1 MTGAPQRL
9 TWSPTETPRSR
20 PIEASQADHQRSGD
34 HLSLLIA
41 EERRQ
46 SYLRRRAA
54 TSNAAA
60 GIADDAGIGY
70 RDDGDGVD
78 ITGCTLSRD
87 GSKLYVA
94 TETGIV
100 EYHVDIAGRKV
111 FPSYAPR

>member
-1 MTGAPQRL
+1 T
-9 TWSPTETPRSR
+9 SR
-20 PIEASQADHQRSGD
+20 PIEASQVDHQRNREQ
-34 HLSLLIA
+34 LNLLIA

-46 SYLRRRAA
+46 SYMRRRAA
-54 TSNAAA
+54 SSNAAA

-70 RDDGDGVD
+70 RGDGDGVD

-94 TETGIV
+94 TDTGIV
-100 EYHVDIAGRKV
+100 EYRVDIAGRKV